1 MYVFGF
7 LDLNLGQELGG
18 QLSQRW
24 GFTKQTIAL
33 HCSYIIN
40 FAKSK
45 IDEMQESGVSQT
57 RTNSGQ
63 RNAIHCM
70 ELQVCRRIRIPEE
83 YMAL

>member
-1 MYVFGF
+1 MGNYLRDG
-7 LDLNLGQELGG
+7 DLQ
-18 QLSQRW
+18 S
-24 GFTKQTIAL
+24 KPL
-33 HCSYIIN
+33 HCIVHTFIN

-83 YMAL
+83 YMAPFSFCISSRIILLY